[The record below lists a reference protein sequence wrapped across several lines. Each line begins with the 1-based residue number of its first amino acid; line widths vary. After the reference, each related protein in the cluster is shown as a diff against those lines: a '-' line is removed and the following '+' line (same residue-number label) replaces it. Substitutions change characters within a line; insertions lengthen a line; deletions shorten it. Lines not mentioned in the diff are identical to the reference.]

1 MDIYLNQNRFMNYY
15 LAMAQIDAQSLWNVA
30 SQVASAHFKDGLT
43 RIRFLDEIKGFI
55 SNQLNGIK
63 QAKDDE
69 VCKECIN
76 NLKTERNNLQIQD
89 RMLRTGEAYL
99 TAAVKLYEENGKIA
113 GYVICAIGIVAG
125 GIQLAG
131 GFTMAVGSAATG
143 NVLGVIAGA
152 TLIFHGTSNLLEN
165 IDKLTG
171 VPNPRNI
178 AQDAYMG
185 AAEFLGFERKTGMLV
200 YQGMNLATSLYG
212 LFRPILKPDSRRLFD
227 WLSTDYYSKIST
239 MTRSAL
245 LLEVGKSGHKLY
257 TMGKTY
263 NTDEHEF
270 AR

>member
-30 SQVASAHFKDGLT
+30 SQVAGAPFKDGLT

-99 TAAVKLYEENGKIA
+99 TAAVKLYEENGKIV
-113 GYVICAIGIVAG
+113 GYVIGVVGIVVGAIQVVG
-125 GIQLAG
+125 GA
-131 GFTMAVGSAATG
+131 TMAVSSAGTG

-152 TLIFHGTSNLLEN
+152 TLIFHGASNIVEN
-165 IDKLTG
+165 VDKLRG
-171 VPNPRNI
+171 VANPRNP

-185 AAEFLGFERKTGMLV
+185 AAEFLGFERKTGMLA
-200 YQGMNLATSLYG
+200 YQGVNLVTSVYG
-212 LFRPILKPDSRRLFD
+212 IFRPILKPES
-227 WLSTDYYSKIST
+227 
-239 MTRSAL
+239 
-245 LLEVGKSGHKLY
+245 
-257 TMGKTY
+257 
-263 NTDEHEF
+263 
-270 AR
+270 